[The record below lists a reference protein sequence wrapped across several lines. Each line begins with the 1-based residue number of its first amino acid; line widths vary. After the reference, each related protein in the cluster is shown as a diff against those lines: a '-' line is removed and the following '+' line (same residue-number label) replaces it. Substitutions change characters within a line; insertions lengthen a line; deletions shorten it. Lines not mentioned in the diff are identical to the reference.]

1 MCWLV
6 ALEVHGW
13 VQVFDAVGWDIK
25 WLLLL
30 LMRASLRVV
39 QEIEVT
45 VSEWLCCVLPPSFS
59 AQAATS
65 CKLNWAFLVKRMRQ
79 TLTTSFYIRTS
90 DRIPSLFAHFPSEP
104 LKLDYKRLIYFLQI
118 LFFFF
123 LNRTQANLTLWGP
136 HCFSWFWKWIWWHD
150 CTAREA
156 SESEMYTYKLSML
169 THWLLPH
176 SLSV

>member
-25 WLLLL
+25 RLLLL

-123 LNRTQANLTLWGP
+123 FKQDSSKSDFVRPTL
-136 HCFSWFWKWIWWHD
+136 F
-150 CTAREA
+150 
-156 SESEMYTYKLSML
+156 
-169 THWLLPH
+169 
-176 SLSV
+176 